1 MSGLC
6 MEPSLLE
13 VVRDE
18 VQVIV
23 TNPTGFTQRLEQGF
37 HLGTL
42 EKAKAI
48 FDAAWVAEEVAPI
61 SRAPKNIRV

>member
-1 MSGLC
+1 MSGLY

-13 VVRDE
+13 VVWDE

-48 FDAAWVAEEVAPI
+48 LDAAWVAEEVAPI
-61 SRAPKNIRV
+61 SRESPQI